1 MISLRVQEGDIT
13 LTQLRKCMEVGKMTS
28 RIKKLRSFM
37 EEKGLD
43 ALFIQSYE
51 NRRYFSGFSGSNG
64 YLLITAEYCGLIT
77 DQRYTEQ
84 AKEQAPNYQVVTHG
98 IDPFITIQSVFK
110 GREITTIGFESES
123 LSVHLFNSIKSIITY
138 CEWVPL
144 TNELLKIRRIKDAE
158 EIEIIH
164 QSIAISDQVFKD
176 LIPLI
181 KSGMTEK
188 EVAVELEYLMGKYG
202 HDGPAFGTIVAADVR
217 AALPHAIP
225 SNNRVKENHF
235 LLIDYGVKY
244 QGYMS
249 DMTRTIQIGLPDREL
264 IKYYDLVHEA
274 LERAV
279 DAVKPGI
286 TGHELDAVA
295 RNVFFREGL
304 EGYSLRGLGHGI
316 GLQIHENPRIV
327 LQSKEVLEPGMV
339 FTIEPGLYIPGKAG
353 VRVEDVVLV
362 TNNGCEVLTNTP
374 RHIHI

>member
-1 MISLRVQEGDIT
+1 MN
-13 LTQLRKCMEVGKMTS
+13 S
-28 RIKKLRSFM
+28 RIKKLRNLM
-37 EEKGLD
+37 DNRGLD

-64 YLLITAEYCGLIT
+64 YLLITSKYCGLIT

-84 AKEQAPNYQVVTHG
+84 AKEQATDFDVITHG
-98 IDPFITIQSVFK
+98 IDPFVTIQSVFQDK
-110 GREITTIGFESES
+110 KISTIGFESES
-123 LSVHLFNSIKSIITY
+123 LSVHLFNRLKSLIQK

-144 TNELLKIRRIKDAE
+144 TSELLKIRRIKDDE
-158 EIEIIH
+158 EIKIIR
-164 QSIAISDQVFKD
+164 QSIAISDKAFKD

-181 KSGMTEK
+181 KPGMTER
-188 EVAVELEYLMGKYG
+188 EVAVELEYLMGKHG

-217 AALPHAIP
+217 AALPHAVP
-225 SNNRVKENHF
+225 SNNQVKENHL

-249 DMTRTIQIGLPDREL
+249 DMTRTLWIGIPNEEL
-264 IKYYDLVHEA
+264 KRYYHLVHEA
-274 LERAV
+274 LERAIEE
-279 DAVKPGI
+279 VKPGM
-286 TGHELDAVA
+286 TGHDLDAIA
-295 RNVFFREGL
+295 REVFFRERL
-304 EGYSLRGLGHGI
+304 ESYSLRGLGHGV

-327 LQSKEVLEPGMV
+327 LQSEEVLEPGMV
-339 FTIEPGLYIPGKAG
+339 FTIEPGLYLPGKAG